1 MGFSDKF
8 KKVTERA
15 QQIAEQAAGEIQ
27 DAAKTA
33 KDKTVELTQDNRD
46 RIEAAID
53 KTAAVVGD
61 HTSDKYQGK
70 IDAARAKAH
79 QGLDKVAGP
88 DGGASAPTGADGQP
102 APTGTIPDPAP
113 TPPPTPG
120 PTPTPDPGPVPS
132 PPTPTPT
139 PDPAPAPP
147 EPGPLP
153 TPEPNPPSMS

>member
-33 KDKTVELTQDNRD
+33 KEKTVELAQDNRE

-61 HTSDKYQGK
+61 HTDDKYQGK

-79 QGLDKVAGP
+79 SGLDKVAGEE
-88 DGGASAPTGADGQP
+88 PTA
-102 APTGTIPDPAP
+102 TIPDPAP
-113 TPPPTPG
+113 TPPPSPG

-132 PPTPTPT
+132 PPS
-139 PDPAPAPP
+139 PP
-147 EPGPLP
+147 EPGPIP
-153 TPEPNPPSMS
+153 APDPNPPSMS